1 MGGMV
6 WLLGFLWDRFV
17 GTDWAA
23 GGAVVIVW
31 AEIVLTRALH
41 LDGLADW
48 ADALGGGRDPE
59 ARLRIMK
66 DPHLGAFGVVALVC
80 VLLAKWVAWER
91 LFSEG
96 GLIFAVP
103 VFIASRGVLV
113 HLMEGLPSARAGQGM
128 AGPFLRD
135 RVPGRGWVTH
145 VLSLCLCLPFGPAG
159 VGLYAVGFVIA
170 HLLGLSFRRLFG
182 GITGDPPRCDTRAG
196 GDLASPALCV
206 AGGTS
211 AEMRGVG
218 LDTQCQKFRYVFKP
232 TGRGK
237 DRWGFTTETQRSQRS
252 LFFFPSGRRR
262 SGKNNLLR
270 AHLFLFRYLP
280 ERKNKIPSVTS
291 VPLAKRV
298 VKFPF
303 FDNRINART
312 RVVRNT
318 LQKP

>member
-1 MGGMV
+1 MVSPRGLITALRTLTLLPVGGRDAERFSDALFWFPVVGGLLGGMV

-23 GGAVVIVW
+23 GGAVMIVW
-31 AEIVLTRALH
+31 AEVVLTRALH

-48 ADALGGGRDPE
+48 ADALGGGGNPE

-80 VLLAKWVAWER
+80 VLLAKWVAWAR

-113 HLMEGLPSARAGQGM
+113 HLMERLPSARAGQGM

-159 VGLYAVGFVIA
+159 VGLYAVGFVTA

-182 GITGDPPRCDTRAG
+182 GITGDLLGATHE
-196 GDLASPALCV
+196 LVETSLLLLCGAMGNV
-206 AGGTS
+206 LLLYT
-211 AEMRGVG
+211 
-218 LDTQCQKFRYVFKP
+218 
-232 TGRGK
+232 
-237 DRWGFTTETQRSQRS
+237 RWGW
-252 LFFFPSGRRR
+252 L
-262 SGKNNLLR
+262 
-270 AHLFLFRYLP
+270 
-280 ERKNKIPSVTS
+280 
-291 VPLAKRV
+291 
-298 VKFPF
+298 
-303 FDNRINART
+303 
-312 RVVRNT
+312 
-318 LQKP
+318 